1 MLTLAY
7 AQENTVLTDAYDV
20 LGIDLPPVGCNFL
33 FLDDGKTVGLIRI
46 KFEDCAVVDLVRFAD
61 GVEIGD
67 KIFFIHA
74 IFYKLKIGAPVRLYV
89 RGTHEELKPYGFVED
104 GEGMSVITSEINL
117 HGNCKGKC

>member
-7 AQENTVLTDAYDV
+7 AQDVNSLTNAYAL
-20 LGIDLPPVGCNFL
+20 LGVEDSPVGCNFL
-33 FLDDGKTVGLIRI
+33 FLDDGEVVGLMRI
-46 KFEDCAVVDLVRFAD
+46 KFEDCAVVDLVRFAN

-74 IFYKLKIGAPVRLYV
+74 ILYKLKIGAPVRLFV
-89 RGTHEELKPYGFVED
+89 RGLHEELKPYGFVED
-104 GEGMSVITSEINL
+104 GDGMSIVTNEINL